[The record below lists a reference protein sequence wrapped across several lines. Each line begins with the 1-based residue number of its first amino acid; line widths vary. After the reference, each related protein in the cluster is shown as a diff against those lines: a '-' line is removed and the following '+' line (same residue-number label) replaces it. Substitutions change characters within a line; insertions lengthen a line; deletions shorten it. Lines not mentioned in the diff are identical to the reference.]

1 MHQTAEK
8 IKDFTL
14 RVIVSK
20 ILTDVRIRKPKKKR
34 KISQD
39 EIS

>member
-1 MHQTAEK
+1 MNALDGW
-8 IKDFTL
+8 KDFTL
-14 RVIVSK
+14 RVIGSK
-20 ILTDVRIRKPKKKR
+20 ILTDGNIRKPKKKR